1 MVLGL
6 ISFRFKTVMSIS
18 MLTRGFNDGQSQ
30 ASSLD
35 SPRNGLHGARY
46 WNIITDDT
54 FNLFPSLF
62 LSQLTGK
69 FTGVPGS
76 VIKFCG
82 NPECYF

>member
-1 MVLGL
+1 
-6 ISFRFKTVMSIS
+6 
-18 MLTRGFNDGQSQ
+18 MLTRGFNDRQSQ
-30 ASSLD
+30 ASSFD

-82 NPECYF
+82 NPECYLQLLFTLKRDL